1 MHSVYN
7 KLRMIPILKECRM
20 TKQRELI
27 LSIVRGS
34 EAHLSAE
41 EVYLAAREQ
50 MPTIALATVYNS
62 LKYLSEGGYIVR
74 LTFADQPDRY
84 DKMFVPHEHMVC
96 STCGKIRDIRIEGI
110 DAFLQDHAD
119 KDITSYDLTLHYQC
133 STCRQAAKHN

>member
-1 MHSVYN
+1 MVLCIIYLESFQ
-7 KLRMIPILKECRM
+7 KECVM

-41 EVYLAAREQ
+41 EIYLAAREQ

-62 LKYLSEGGYIVR
+62 LKYLSESGHIVR

-84 DKMFVPHEHMVC
+84 DKMFVPHDHMVC

-110 DAFLQDHAD
+110 DTFLQDHAD

-133 STCRQAAKHN
+133 SKCRQAAANK